1 MIRVEI
7 QDNLA
12 IEEERLARVQR
23 FKDLDGLSG
32 DDYQYMLS
40 EEQRISEN
48 IQRLKNVLSKPPL
61 GVMPRRIW
69 EDKKI
74 QERTKELQ
82 DAIKRYVDAGLS
94 YPREWKNELE
104 EYSCRGYQEGV

>member
-1 MIRVEI
+1 MVMIRVEI

-40 EEQRISEN
+40 EEQRISEKYQARVWRGSRN
-48 IQRLKNVLSKPPL
+48 QFHLRDYSNAR
-61 GVMPRRIW
+61 G
-69 EDKKI
+69 
-74 QERTKELQ
+74 
-82 DAIKRYVDAGLS
+82 
-94 YPREWKNELE
+94 KNEN
-104 EYSCRGYQEGV
+104 QINN